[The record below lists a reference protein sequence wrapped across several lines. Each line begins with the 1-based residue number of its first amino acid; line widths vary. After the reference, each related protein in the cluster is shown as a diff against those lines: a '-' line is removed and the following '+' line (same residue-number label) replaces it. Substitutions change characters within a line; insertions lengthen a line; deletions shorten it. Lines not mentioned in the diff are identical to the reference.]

1 MISWIWRASKSMK
14 NLKKLSPEIFGT
26 PKNGRDGQDWLDWLH
41 KCPMWAQ
48 WGPNGGPN
56 SIRIANEELG
66 PAKSGSSR
74 GHLRAFIIILLY

>member
-26 PKNGRDGQDWLDWLH
+26 PKNGRDGQAWLH
-41 KCPMWAQ
+41 KWRMWAQ
-48 WGPNGGPN
+48 WEPNGGLN
-56 SIRIANEELG
+56 SIRIANEELRR
-66 PAKSGSSR
+66 ANSGSSR